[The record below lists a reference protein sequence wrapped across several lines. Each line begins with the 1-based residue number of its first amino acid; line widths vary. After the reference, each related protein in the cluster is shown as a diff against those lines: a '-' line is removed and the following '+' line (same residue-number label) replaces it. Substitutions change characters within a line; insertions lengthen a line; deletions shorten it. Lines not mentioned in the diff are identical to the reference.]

1 MIGIRSSI
9 ALSLLLAASAS
20 GACSPKPVV
29 ATPEKPGGTLF
40 ALLPDPDSQAVGR
53 VNVTSPAGSVEL
65 TTARGSTIVTAG
77 QAPTPE
83 APMDEAEVQR
93 IFGDA
98 LAALPPAPQRFVLY
112 FQFDSDEL
120 TAESRR
126 LLPEILR
133 AVAQRAV
140 PDVIAVG
147 HTDTSG
153 NATSNYELGL
163 RRATIVRN
171 LLVADGL
178 ATALIEVTSHG
189 ESAPLVRTADETLEP
204 RNRRVEIEVK

>member
-1 MIGIRSSI
+1 MSI
-9 ALSLLLAASAS
+9 ALLLLLAVSAI

-53 VNVTSPAGSVEL
+53 VTVTSPAGSMEL
-65 TTARGSTIVTAG
+65 TTARRSTVVSAG

-83 APMDEAEVQR
+83 APMHGAEVQR

-126 LLPEILR
+126 LLRKFCGRSRSGRCP
-133 AVAQRAV
+133 
-140 PDVIAVG
+140 
-147 HTDTSG
+147 TSSPS
-153 NATSNYELGL
+153 ATPIP
-163 RRATIVRN
+163 R
-171 LLVADGL
+171 
-178 ATALIEVTSHG
+178 
-189 ESAPLVRTADETLEP
+189 ETNEQL
-204 RNRRVEIEVK
+204 